1 MNYNK
6 VDFNKPIQKQ
16 PTRDNLVA
24 QFLSGIGS
32 VGSGIASGVGSAL
45 GGVGQFVEQQ
55 KQTPEGRR
63 LLTNIIGGLTQVAG
77 ASPYVGAGIAEQS
90 QRSYEQDIAGQQEQD
105 RLLREQTKQYQD
117 WLKNQALIRKYEAE
131 AKESEASA
139 KQKQMSPYEGYRPAN
154 VEDQKNIINDPAAIS
169 KGIVIQDETNPSNV
183 FVKSE
188 GQDYNRYVDQKRKET
203 SEYKTQKTQTE
214 LLSKKID
221 NIVASDDVYKV
232 LGIRKIGPFNVKRT
246 SIAKVFGLS
255 ADQMDNLANINTISA
270 EKFRRLFTDL
280 RDPKTGATG
289 FGSLSEAELKV
300 VSDMLVNLET
310 SQSEMQ
316 FKNNLQTLKNY
327 IEDTATTKG
336 NELAQSYDGIEVY
349 TPNTSNLIGGFKLL
363 GLE

>member
-1 MNYNK
+1 MSYNK
-6 VDFNKPIQKQ
+6 VDFNKPIQQQ

-32 VGSGIASGVGSAL
+32 VGSGIASGVGNAL
-45 GGVGQFVEQQ
+45 GGIGQFVEQQ

-90 QRSYEQDIAGQQEQD
+90 QRSYEQDIQTQQAQD
-105 RLLREQTKQYQD
+105 KLLREQNKQYQD
-117 WLKNQALIRKYEAE
+117 LLKNQALTRKYEAE
-131 AKESEASA
+131 TEESLASA
-139 KQKQMSPYEGYRPAN
+139 KQLQMSPYEGYRPAN

-169 KGIVIQDETNPSNV
+169 KGIIIQDETNPSNI

-203 SEYKTQKTQTE
+203 SEYKTQKSQTE

-255 ADQMDNLANINTISA
+255 EDQLDSMAKIDSISSD
-270 EKFRRLFTDL
+270 KFARLFADL

-289 FGSLSEAELKV
+289 FGSLSEGELKV
-300 VSDMLVNLET
+300 VSDMLVSLEK
-310 SQSEMQ
+310 SQSEIQ

-327 IEDTATTKG
+327 IEKRAITKG
-336 NELAQSYDGIEVY
+336 NELAESYDGIEVY
-349 TPNTSNLIGGFKLL
+349 TPNTSSLNIDDPL
-363 GLE
+363 GVL